1 MKEIKVL
8 IFKLGKEFYATN
20 IMEVERILGYENPT
34 ILPDS
39 PEFLEGIINYEN
51 TVLPI
56 INLASKFNL
65 DELKDIDKKI
75 IVIKRENLKFGILV
89 DSVTEVIT
97 ILEENIKSP
106 SSLKTLISKK
116 YINGFIKEKENIII
130 MINLED
136 ILTLKEEEII
146 FQRW

>member
-20 IMEVERILGYENPT
+20 IMEVERILGYESPT

-146 FQRW
+146 FQR

>member
-39 PEFLEGIINYEN
+39 PEFLEGIIDYEN

-146 FQRW
+146 FQR

>member
-39 PEFLEGIINYEN
+39 PEFLEGIIDYEN

-116 YINGFIKEKENIII
+116 YIKGFIKEKENIII

>member
-56 INLASKFNL
+56 INLANKFNL
-65 DELKDIDKKI
+65 DESKDIDKKI

-146 FQRW
+146 FQR

>member
-56 INLASKFNL
+56 INLTSKFNL

>member
-146 FQRW
+146 FQR

>member
-56 INLASKFNL
+56 INLANKFNL
-65 DELKDIDKKI
+65 DESKDIDKKI

>member
-56 INLASKFNL
+56 INLTSKFNL

-146 FQRW
+146 FQR

>member
-56 INLASKFNL
+56 INLANKFNL
-65 DELKDIDKKI
+65 DESKDIDKRI

-146 FQRW
+146 FQR

>member
-20 IMEVERILGYENPT
+20 IMEVERILGYESPT

-65 DELKDIDKKI
+65 HELKDIDKKI

-146 FQRW
+146 FQR

>member
-39 PEFLEGIINYEN
+39 PEFLEGIIDYEN

-56 INLASKFNL
+56 INLANKFNL
-65 DELKDIDKKI
+65 DESKDIDKRI

-146 FQRW
+146 FQR

>member
-56 INLASKFNL
+56 INLANKFNL
-65 DELKDIDKKI
+65 DESKDIDKKI

-106 SSLKTLISKK
+106 SV
-116 YINGFIKEKENIII
+116 
-130 MINLED
+130 
-136 ILTLKEEEII
+136 
-146 FQRW
+146 

>member
-39 PEFLEGIINYEN
+39 PEFLEGIIDYEN

-116 YINGFIKEKENIII
+116 YIKGFIKEKENIII

-146 FQRW
+146 FQR